1 MSSTTDKAKKP
12 SSETLP
18 FFKGKYPVPAYDR
31 TAHKHGI
38 VHIGVGGFHRAHQA
52 WYLDSLL
59 ALGGSPDWSLCGVLL
74 LPHDRRMFEAM
85 RSQDCLYTVVERSV
99 EGEKPRIIGSITE
112 VLFAPD
118 DPEAVLEK
126 MASPDCRI
134 VTLTITEGGY
144 YVNSGTGEFDAGH
157 PDIVKD
163 LANPGKPACV
173 FGYLAEAL
181 SRRRNRGLPPFTLM
195 SCDNMQNN
203 GHVLKKML
211 LAFLSLRDPALAAWL
226 EARGAFPNSMVDRI
240 TPSTTDEHRA
250 LVRERFGID
259 DAWPVMCEPFVQW
272 VIEDNFVLG
281 RPAWE
286 QVGAQIV
293 PDVLPYEKM
302 KLRLL
307 NASHQALCY
316 IGMLLGYEF
325 AHQTM
330 EDRDIRRLV
339 RMMMDVEVTPLL
351 GVVPGM
357 DLEAYKDTLI
367 ERFANP
373 AIRDQLL
380 RIGTE
385 GSARIPKFVLP
396 SVLEQVE
403 RRGPVAASAF
413 TVAAWFRY
421 LIGKDDA
428 GQELGIID
436 PMKEKLVARA
446 KKGGPDAGA
455 LLSMHEIF
463 GDTLPGSYFGDEVK
477 RALVSLYE
485 KGAAATLAEWVK

>member
-1 MSSTTDKAKKP
+1 MSSTIHNARKLCAD
-12 SSETLP
+12 TLP
-18 FFKGKYPVPAYDR
+18 LFKETYPVPGYDR
-31 TAHKHGI
+31 AALRHGI

-59 ALGGSPDWSLCGVLL
+59 AQGGTRDWSICGVLL
-74 LPHDRRMFEAM
+74 LPHDRRMYEAM
-85 RSQDCLYTVVERSV
+85 RSQDCLYTVVERGP
-99 EGEKPRIIGSITE
+99 EGESPRIIGSITE
-112 VLFAPD
+112 VLFAPE
-118 DPEAVLEK
+118 DPKAVLEK

-144 YVNSGTGEFDAGH
+144 YFNSGTGEFDAAH

-163 LANPGKPACV
+163 LANPTKPSCV

-181 SRRRNRGLPPFTLM
+181 SRRRDRGLEPFTLM

-203 GHVLKKML
+203 GRVLKEML
-211 LAFLSLRDPALAAWL
+211 LAFLSLRDPSLATWL
-226 EARGAFPNSMVDRI
+226 SERGAFPNSMVDRI

-250 LVRERFGID
+250 LVRRKFGID

-272 VIEDNFVLG
+272 VIEDTFTLG

-330 EDRDIRRLV
+330 EDRNIRKLV
-339 RMMMDVEVTPLL
+339 RTMMDVEVTPLI
-351 GVVPGM
+351 GVVPGI
-357 DLEAYKDTLI
+357 DIEAYKDTLI

-396 SVLEQVE
+396 TVLEQVE
-403 RRGPVAASAF
+403 RRGPVTASAF

-421 LIGKDDA
+421 LAGKDDA
-428 GQELGIID
+428 GRELGIID
-436 PMKEKLVARA
+436 PMKEKLTSLA
-446 KKGGPDAGA
+446 KKGGQDAGA
-455 LLSMHEIF
+455 LLSIREIF
-463 GDTLPGSYFGDEVK
+463 GDMLPGSYFGHEVK
-477 RALVSLYE
+477 RALASFYE
-485 KGAAATLAEWVK
+485 KGAAATLEEWVK

>member
-1 MSSTTDKAKKP
+1 M
-12 SSETLP
+12 
-18 FFKGKYPVPAYDR
+18 
-31 TAHKHGI
+31 
-38 VHIGVGGFHRAHQA
+38 
-52 WYLDSLL
+52 
-59 ALGGSPDWSLCGVLL
+59 
-74 LPHDRRMFEAM
+74 
-85 RSQDCLYTVVERSV
+85 
-99 EGEKPRIIGSITE
+99 
-112 VLFAPD
+112 
-118 DPEAVLEK
+118 
-126 MASPDCRI
+126 
-134 VTLTITEGGY
+134 
-144 YVNSGTGEFDAGH
+144 
-157 PDIVKD
+157 KD
-163 LANPGKPACV
+163 LANPTKPSCV

-181 SRRRNRGLPPFTLM
+181 SRRRDRGLEPFTLM

-203 GHVLKKML
+203 GRVLKEML
-211 LAFLSLRDPALAAWL
+211 LAFLSLRDPSLATWL
-226 EARGAFPNSMVDRI
+226 SERGAFPNSMVDRI

-250 LVRERFGID
+250 LVRRKFGID

-272 VIEDNFVLG
+272 VIEDTFTLG

-330 EDRDIRRLV
+330 EDRNIRKLV
-339 RMMMDVEVTPLL
+339 RTMMDVEVTPLI
-351 GVVPGM
+351 GVVPGI
-357 DLEAYKDTLI
+357 DIEAYKDTLI

-396 SVLEQVE
+396 TVLEQVE
-403 RRGPVAASAF
+403 RRGPVTASAF

-421 LIGKDDA
+421 LAGKDDA
-428 GQELGIID
+428 GRELGIID
-436 PMKEKLVARA
+436 PMKEKLTSLA
-446 KKGGPDAGA
+446 KKGGQDAGA
-455 LLSMHEIF
+455 LLSIREIF
-463 GDTLPGSYFGDEVK
+463 GDMLPGSYFGHEVK
-477 RALVSLYE
+477 RALASFYE
-485 KGAAATLAEWVK
+485 KGAAATLEEWVK